1 MVLADVLRY
10 LCCPHCMAT
19 LTVREGSLRCE
30 SGHVFDVARQGYV
43 SLLPGKAPVTGDSA
57 AMVAAR
63 AEFLSAGHYA
73 PIMAATV
80 AASGAS
86 AGNGTVAGRAGRAGG
101 GCVLDLGAGTGHYLA
116 AVLDALPGRVG
127 IALEVAKPALR
138 RAARAHPRLGAVGAD
153 TWQRLPVRTGAIAV
167 VLNVFAPRN
176 AAETA
181 RVLADDGRLVVVSPT
196 PSHLGELVAA
206 LDLLTVG
213 EDKAARVSASLPGFV
228 VSTQDSCEFTMSL
241 THKEVMAL
249 VGMGPSAWHVAEGD
263 LRARVSELP
272 ASMTVTASVTVTTYG
287 KER

>member
-1 MVLADVLRY
+1 MT
-10 LCCPHCMAT
+10 T
-19 LTVREGSLRCE
+19 LTAEDGSLRCE

-43 SLLPGKAPVTGDSA
+43 SLLAGKAPVTGDNA

-73 PIMAATV
+73 PIVAATV
-80 AASGAS
+80 AAS
-86 AGNGTVAGRAGRAGG
+86 AGD

-116 AVLDALPGRVG
+116 AVLDASPGRVG

-153 TWQRLPVRTGAIAV
+153 TWQRLPVRTGTIAV
-167 VLNVFAPRN
+167 ALNVFAPRN
-176 AAETA
+176 ATETA

-196 PSHLGELVAA
+196 PAHLGELVAA

-228 VSTQDSCEFTMSL
+228 VSTQDSVEFAMSL
-241 THKEVMAL
+241 THKEIQAL
-249 VGMGPSAWHVAEGD
+249 VGMGPSAWHVAED
-263 LRARVSELP
+263 ELRARVSALP
-272 ASMTVTASVTVTTYG
+272 APMRVTASVTVTSYEKETFYG
-287 KER
+287 KEL

>member
-1 MVLADVLRY
+1 MLADVLQY
-10 LCCPHCMAT
+10 LCCPHCTTA
-19 LTVREGSLRCE
+19 LVAEAGSLRCE
-30 SGHVFDVARQGYV
+30 SGHVFDLARQGYV
-43 SLLPGKAPVTGDSA
+43 SLLAGKAPVTGDSA

-80 AASGAS
+80 AASAGSGAVACS
-86 AGNGTVAGRAGRAGG
+86 VGVPGGAGD

-116 AVLDALPGRVG
+116 AVLDASPGRVG

-138 RAARAHPRLGAVGAD
+138 RAARAHLRLGAVGAD
-153 TWQRLPVRTGAIAV
+153 TWQRLPVRTGTIAV

-196 PSHLGELVAA
+196 PAHLGELVAA

-228 VSTQDSCEFTMSL
+228 VSTQDSCEFMMSL
-241 THKEVMAL
+241 THKEVLAL
-249 VGMGPSAWHVAEGD
+249 VGMGPSAWHVAED
-263 LRARVSELP
+263 ELRERVSALP
-272 ASMTVTASVTVTTYG
+272 APMTVTASVTVTTYR
-287 KER
+287 KEL